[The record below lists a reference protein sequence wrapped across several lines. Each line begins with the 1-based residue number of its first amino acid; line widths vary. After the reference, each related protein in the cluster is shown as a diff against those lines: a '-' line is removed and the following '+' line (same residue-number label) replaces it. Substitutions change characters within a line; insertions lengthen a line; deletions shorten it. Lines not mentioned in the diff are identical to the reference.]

1 MKGKSECLL
10 PLLHTLVEERAGERR
25 FPANPPPFMSQP
37 CFLQNSDFF
46 KLTEFLAFVIL
57 MPMNMTQGANA
68 VWFTTK
74 GQVVIPLR
82 LRKQFH
88 IEDGTKAI
96 VEATA
101 DGILLKPV
109 TAVTIRRLRGI
120 LKRKPGE
127 KPLAGEMAE
136 HKRAE
141 KELEEAK
148 YARTGSR

>member
-1 MKGKSECLL
+1 
-10 PLLHTLVEERAGERR
+10 
-25 FPANPPPFMSQP
+25 
-37 CFLQNSDFF
+37 
-46 KLTEFLAFVIL
+46 
-57 MPMNMTQGANA
+57 MNMTETANA

-109 TAVTIRRLRGI
+109 TRWAIERGYGL
-120 LKRKPGE
+120 LKRKPGD
-127 KPLAGEMAE
+127 KPFAEEWAE
-136 HKRAE
+136 HKRE
-141 KELEEAK
+141 ERKLEDK
-148 YARTGSR
+148 

>member
-1 MKGKSECLL
+1 MNTTE
-10 PLLHTLVEERAGERR
+10 T
-25 FPANPPPFMSQP
+25 AN
-37 CFLQNSDFF
+37 
-46 KLTEFLAFVIL
+46 V
-57 MPMNMTQGANA
+57 

-120 LKRKPGE
+120 LKRKPGD
-127 KPLAGEMAE
+127 KPFAEEWAE
-136 HKRAE
+136 HKRE
-141 KELEEAK
+141 ELELEEAK
-148 YARTGSR
+148 YARCTGGSR

>member
-1 MKGKSECLL
+1 M
-10 PLLHTLVEERAGERR
+10 
-25 FPANPPPFMSQP
+25 NP
-37 CFLQNSDFF
+37 
-46 KLTEFLAFVIL
+46 TE
-57 MPMNMTQGANA
+57 TANA

-96 VEATA
+96 VEATP

-127 KPLAGEMAE
+127 KPFAEEWAE
-136 HKRAE
+136 HKRE
-141 KELEEAK
+141 EMELEEAK
-148 YARTGSR
+148 YARSTGSR